1 MKNPPFLLETVRAFM
16 KSRILLTG
24 VALDLFTQI
33 DRGLVSAEDLAGKN
47 RLDVRALT
55 RLLDAIVTFGFL
67 KKENQRYAL
76 TPDGAWLSTDHPE
89 TPVPMI
95 LHMNELWDTWS
106 HLTTAVRQ
114 GKNPEHIPV
123 SEKDEHAF
131 NAFINAMHVIG
142 KDLSLEITE
151 NLNLSSYHKLLD
163 VGGAS
168 GTYTIA
174 FLEKNPDMTSVI
186 FDLKP
191 VLPMAEKRLSASGIL
206 DRVELV
212 GGNFYTDDFPRG
224 CDLVLLSAIIHQNSA
239 TQNIDLFRKIYEAI
253 ELGGTLMI
261 RDHIMEEDRLSPPAG
276 AVFALNMLVATAG
289 GDTYTFK
296 EVKQGL
302 ESAGFSDIRQI
313 RRGKK
318 MDCIVTA
325 RKTNN
330 VK

>member
-1 MKNPPFLLETVRAFM
+1 MKNPLFLLETVRAFM
-16 KSRILLTG
+16 KSRILMTG

-33 DRGLVSAEDLAGKN
+33 ARGIDSAEALAAKN

-67 KKENQRYAL
+67 KKEDQRYAL
-76 TPDGAWLSTDHPE
+76 TPDGAWLSTAHPE
-89 TPVPMI
+89 TTVPMI

-114 GKNPEHIPV
+114 GKNPDHIPV
-123 SEKDEHAF
+123 SEKDELAL

-142 KDLSLEITE
+142 RDLSLEITE
-151 NLNLSSYHKLLD
+151 DLDLSLYHKLLD
-163 VGGAS
+163 IGGAS

-191 VLPMAEKRLSASGIL
+191 VLPMAEKRLAAHGIL
-206 DRVELV
+206 NRVELV
-212 GGNFYTDDFPRG
+212 GGNFYTDPLPRG
-224 CDLVLLSAIIHQNSA
+224 CDLVLLSAIIHQNSP
-239 TQNIDLFRKIYEAI
+239 TQNIDLFHKISDAI
-253 ELGGTLMI
+253 EPGGTLMI
-261 RDHIMEEDRLSPPAG
+261 RDHIMEQDRTIPPAG

-289 GDTYTFK
+289 GDTYTFR
-296 EVKQGL
+296 EVKQDL

-313 RRGKK
+313 RHGEK

-325 RKTNN
+325 QKAGT
-330 VK
+330 